1 VSDVEWLGSE
11 HEGKIT
17 VVFSEEDV
25 ACSRRSR
32 FRYLEDTPFNVRGK
46 PELASG
52 RLLDLVGLEVL
63 EATDSWSTIRI
74 FRGKLIVLEV
84 ALSELRGGV
93 FPTRINC
100 PEREILSLELVGAEH
115 RVVVAC
121 HWRHAIS

>member
-1 VSDVEWLGSE
+1 VSDVEWLGTE
-11 HEGKIT
+11 HEGKTT

-25 ACSRRSR
+25 ERSRRSR

-52 RLLDLVGLEVL
+52 RFFDLVGLEVL
-63 EATDSWSTIRI
+63 EAQDSWCTIRV

-84 ALSELRGGV
+84 ALGELRGGV

-115 RVVVAC
+115 RVALAC
-121 HWRHAIS
+121 HWRHASS